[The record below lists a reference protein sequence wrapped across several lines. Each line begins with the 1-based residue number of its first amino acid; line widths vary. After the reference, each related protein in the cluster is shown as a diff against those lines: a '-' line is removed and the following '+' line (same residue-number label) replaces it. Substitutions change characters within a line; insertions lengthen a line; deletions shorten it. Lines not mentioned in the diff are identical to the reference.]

1 MTFLFKICHK
11 CKIKQPLVSFHKD
24 ISKRDGLRTAC
35 KGCDNRNKGMR
46 EYQLIVTYFLVLD
59 RIRGAS
65 YNELAEKY
73 KLDKSNMSKRIR
85 GVLNA
90 PKTQDTEARAN

>member
-1 MTFLFKICHK
+1 MTFPFKICYR

-24 ISKRDGLRTAC
+24 ASKRDGLRTAC

-46 EYQLIVTYFLVLD
+46 EYNLVVNYFLILD
-59 RIRGAS
+59 TIRGAT
-65 YNELAEKY
+65 YAELARQY
-73 KLDKSNMSKRIR
+73 KLDRSNISKRVR

-90 PKTQDTEARAN
+90 P